1 MYTITECTSKPELK
15 SYAKREDNV
24 TITHWVPE
32 KVRRELVSVPAG
44 ECSSLSLG
52 STALENAF
60 QMLGKLLIHIYPD
73 AASSLLSLEVQMKSC
88 QTR

>member
-1 MYTITECTSKPELK
+1 MYTITEGTSKPELK

-24 TITHWVPE
+24 IITHLVPE

-44 ECSSLSLG
+44 KCSSLG

-73 AASSLLSLEVQMKSC
+73 AASSL
-88 QTR
+88 